1 MTGRFRRYAGAWIS
15 ALAILFCTSCGMA
28 AGGWSPDEG
37 TAAPADTVLAEVPEY
52 DGAPYVEVEGNQ
64 PDFTEEE
71 LQVQSYESY
80 GNLDELG
87 RCTEAEA
94 CIGTDLMPT
103 EERESISE
111 VKPTGWHTV
120 KYDSVDGSY
129 LYNRCHLIGYQLT
142 AENANEKNLIT
153 GTRYLNTEGMLP
165 FENEVAEYVQETD
178 NHVMYRVTPDF
189 EGDNLLASGVYME
202 AESVED
208 EGEGI
213 SFSVYVYNVQP
224 GIEID
229 YTEGGSRK
237 AEETGGGV
245 PGLGQQASLE
255 EPEDSSQD
263 YVLNENTRK
272 FHLPECGSVEDI
284 KPKNR
289 REYYGSR
296 QELEE
301 QGYEPC
307 GRCLLTK

>member
-15 ALAILFCTSCGMA
+15 ALAILFCTSCGTA
-28 AGGWSPDEG
+28 ASGWMPDEG
-37 TAAPADTVLAEVPEY
+37 TAAAAKAVLAEVPEY
-52 DGAPYVEVEGNQ
+52 EGVPYVEVEGNQ

-71 LQVQSYESY
+71 LQVESYESY
-80 GNLDELG
+80 GDLDELG
-87 RCTEAEA
+87 RCTEVEA

-120 KYDSVDGSY
+120 KYDNVDGSY

-178 NHVMYRVTPDF
+178 NHVMYRVTPAF
-189 EGDNLLASGVYME
+189 EGDNLLASGVFME

-213 SFSVYVYNVQP
+213 SFFVYVYNVQP

-229 YTEGGSRK
+229 YAEGESRK
-237 AEETGGGV
+237 AEEAGAEV

-255 EPEDSSQD
+255 EQEDSSRD

-284 KPKNR
+284 KPQNR
-289 REYYGSR
+289 KDYSGSR
-296 QELEE
+296 KKLEE

-307 GRCLLTK
+307 GRCRP